1 MPGYVV
7 GGQDLWLVA
16 RYAAGAGFIA
26 IFCFDLLH
34 LSPRKTTDLL
44 GNSNTA

>member
-1 MPGYVV
+1 M
-7 GGQDLWLVA
+7 WLVA
-16 RYAAGAGFIA
+16 WIYGWLPGYAAGAVFIA
-26 IFCFDLLH
+26 IFYFDLLH

>member
-26 IFCFDLLH
+26 IYLF
-34 LSPRKTTDLL
+34 
-44 GNSNTA
+44 